1 MFGIGVGAM
10 AMVVVLSA
18 FNGIEK
24 LVEGLY
30 TSFDPDIRIEATTGK
45 TFNWEDFPA
54 NRIRSVESVEFVSKS
69 LEETVLMKY
78 RDAQYFV
85 TIKGVD
91 EEYLKLTKLDSNL
104 FDGQLK
110 LKEGNNNFCILGYGV
125 ADQLNVFLSH
135 IFEPI
140 KVYAAK
146 RNAKPT
152 NMQESFMV
160 ELIYPSG
167 IFAVNPEFD
176 FKYAI
181 APYSF
186 TETILQQIGKVTS
199 VEIGIRTGETDTE
212 VQKQLQIILGEKYV
226 VKTKYELNEVLYQTN
241 QTEKWVTFLI
251 LSFILLIAAF
261 NLIGSLTVL
270 IIDKK
275 QDLFV
280 LQAMGANKRLIKKI
294 FLAEGMLISA
304 IGGSMGM
311 LLGLILGLLQKHV
324 GLLKL
329 QEGTIAEYYPIELE
343 FLDFCAVGG
352 IVIFIG
358 FLAAFFPARFVV
370 NKYLIKV

>member
-1 MFGIGVGAM
+1 MFGIGIGAM
-10 AMVVVLSA
+10 ALVVVLSA

-30 TSFDPDIRIEATTGK
+30 TSFDPDIRIEATVGK
-45 TFNWEDFPA
+45 TFVWEDFPE
-54 NRIRSVESVEFVSKS
+54 NKIRDLASIEFLSKS

-85 TIKGVD
+85 TLKGVE
-91 EEYLKLTKLDSNL
+91 EEYFKVTELDSNL
-104 FDGQLK
+104 FDGKLK
-110 LKEGNNNFCILGYGV
+110 LKEGNNNYCVLGYGV
-125 ADQLNVFLSH
+125 ADQLDVFLSH

-146 RNAKPT
+146 KNAKP
-152 NMQESFMV
+152 NQLAESFMV
-160 ELIYPSG
+160 KLIYPTA

-181 APYSF
+181 APYDF
-186 TETILQQIGKVTS
+186 VETVAQQKGKVTS
-199 VEIGIRTGETDTE
+199 VEISMQQGADERS
-212 VQKQLQIILGEKYV
+212 VQKELQQILGENYV

-275 QDLFV
+275 KDLFV
-280 LQAMGANKRLIKKI
+280 LQAMGASQSLIKNI

-304 IGGSMGM
+304 VGGVSGM
-311 LLGLILGLLQKHV
+311 LLGLLLGLAQKHI

-358 FLAAFFPARFVV
+358 FLAAYFPARFVAT
-370 NKYLIKV
+370 KA

>member
-1 MFGIGVGAM
+1 MFGIGIGAM
-10 AMVVVLSA
+10 ALVVVLSA

-30 TSFDPDIRIEATTGK
+30 TSFDPDIRIEAQVGK
-45 TFNWEDFPA
+45 TFSWDDFPETKVRGLA
-54 NRIRSVESVEFVSKS
+54 DVEFVSKS

-85 TIKGVD
+85 TIKGVED
-91 EEYLKLTKLDSNL
+91 EYLKMTELDSNL

-110 LKEGNNNFCILGYGV
+110 LKEGNNNYTILGYGV
-125 ADQLNVFLSH
+125 ADQLNIFLSH

-146 RNAKPT
+146 RGAKPS
-152 NMQESFMV
+152 NLQESFMID
-160 ELIYPSG
+160 LIYPSG

-176 FKYAI
+176 FKYAL
-181 APYSF
+181 APYEF
-186 TETILQQIGKVTS
+186 TEAILQQSGKVSS
-199 VEIGIRTGETDTE
+199 VELGLRNGSDDRM
-212 VQKQLQIILGEKYV
+212 VQAKLQEMLGGDYV
-226 VKTKYELNEVLYQTN
+226 VKTRFELNEILYQTN
-241 QTEKWVTFLI
+241 QTEKWITFLI

-270 IIDKK
+270 IIDKRE
-275 QDLFV
+275 DLFV
-280 LQAMGANKRLIKKI
+280 LQALGASKKLIKRL
-294 FLAEGMLISA
+294 FLLEGMLISS
-304 IGGSMGM
+304 IGGGVGM
-311 LLGLILGLLQKHV
+311 LLGLILCLVQKHI

-329 QEGTIAEYYPIELE
+329 QEGTIAEFYPIELE

-352 IVIFIG
+352 MVLLIG
-358 FLAAFFPARFVV
+358 FLAAYFPARFAV